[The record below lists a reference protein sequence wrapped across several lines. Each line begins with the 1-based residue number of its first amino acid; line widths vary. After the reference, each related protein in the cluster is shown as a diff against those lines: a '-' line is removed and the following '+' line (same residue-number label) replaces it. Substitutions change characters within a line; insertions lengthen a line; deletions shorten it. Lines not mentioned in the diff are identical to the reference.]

1 MGLQASAAADR
12 AAAFATSLGQ
22 QQPADLG
29 VEEVFELLHLLG
41 FPVTRSA
48 LATQG
53 VTGAVLFGLTEE
65 EMKAD
70 LGIRS
75 LGHRRWLSLALKRLV
90 ASGGIAR
97 PALMNE
103 IAELRKHMALS
114 GTVVAAV
121 ATRRGSQGRLALEE
135 ALLQNGALQRLVDGI
150 LEGTT
155 GGDPEQAKQD
165 ETPRHFRCPIGH
177 STMADPVVAMDGFTY
192 ERSAIEKWFRSS
204 PTSPMTRAS
213 ILPTVVPNMSLRS
226 QIAAWD
232 TEWKHTPT
240 TTGDAEPASC
250 YVNGAAAAT
259 RT

>member
-1 MGLQASAAADR
+1 
-12 AAAFATSLGQ
+12 
-22 QQPADLG
+22 
-29 VEEVFELLHLLG
+29 
-41 FPVTRSA
+41 
-48 LATQG
+48 
-53 VTGAVLFGLTEE
+53 
-65 EMKAD
+65 
-70 LGIRS
+70 
-75 LGHRRWLSLALKRLV
+75 
-90 ASGGIAR
+90 
-97 PALMNE
+97 MNE
-103 IAELRKHMALS
+103 IVELRKHSALS
-114 GTVVAAV
+114 GGVVAAAAKGETAV

-192 ERSAIEKWFRSS
+192 ERSAIEKWFCSS

-213 ILPTVVPNMSLRS
+213 ILPTVRNPNMSLRS

-240 TTGDAEPASC
+240 TTTGDAESASC